1 MSAIDDYVIRNGK
14 WVSSTETNTIPG
26 EICISESDGYGFFAY
41 EISYISEN
49 GTRTMMYDKG
59 DNHKKCEDFDY
70 MLVMK
75 GLPKFFGEEEE

>member
-14 WVSSTETNTIPG
+14 WVSGAKTDTIPG
-26 EICISESDGYGFFAY
+26 EVCISESDGYGFYAY
-41 EISYISEN
+41 KISYIPESE
-49 GTRTMMYDKG
+49 TFTVMYDKD

-70 MLVMK
+70 MLTTR

>member
-14 WVSSTETNTIPG
+14 WVSSTETDTIPG

-41 EISYISEN
+41 KISYISES
-49 GTRTMMYDKG
+49 GTFTVMNDKD

-70 MLVMK
+70 MLTTR
-75 GLPKFFGEEEE
+75 GLPNFFGEEEE